1 MFTAWGRLLAT
12 RARLVV
18 TLAVATILLAVVGL
32 VTVAPSL
39 SSEGFVSGDAEST
52 RVDQALVADFG
63 QSDESLVFLFDAA
76 GPVSDPAVQAA
87 VEAALAPVAADPHVQ
102 TVLTTWSTGNPRMI
116 SDDGTATYAVAV
128 VAAGDDLADADAES
142 LAAAVHTAATAGGLE
157 VQAGGGPMVGV
168 EIGTGVEEGL
178 VRAET
183 FSVPASLLI
192 QVLVF
197 GSLVAA
203 GIPLL
208 IAALAIL
215 ASVSL
220 ILVLS
225 TDVFQSIF
233 AINIITMLG
242 LGLGIDYSLFMI
254 TRFREE
260 LGRRPVAEAVTVTM
274 ATVGKAILISGV
286 TVIVGLAA
294 TQFFPLPAL
303 QSMGQAGMAVTALAL
318 LYGLTLLPAVLALLG
333 TRVNRLRIGRGRVA
347 PATQQSAFWFRI
359 ASMVMRRP
367 VAVAGTV
374 LAVLLLLTLPLL
386 RLDITPGGPEVLP
399 TGSEARTV
407 SERLA
412 TDFAAADAETIPVL
426 VRFADGDAVTPAG
439 VAGLRALTD
448 RLSTIPGVSGTDSF
462 VGADLAA
469 ANGGTGGFDW
479 AAWDGDVASLPAAIA
494 DDVSRTVRGDRAT
507 VQVLSTVQGAA
518 LEQVVRDLR
527 AVQPAGLD
535 VTVGGFA
542 ASSVDTVDGINAGL
556 LPAALFV
563 LIASYLI
570 LLLTFGSVLLPLKA
584 IATTLLSIGAA
595 LGAVVLVFQDGRFE
609 SLLGFTAS
617 GEIISTTPILI
628 FCILFG
634 LSMDYEVLMLSR
646 IQEEYKRTGDA
657 RGAVATGLARSGWTI
672 TGAAAIMVVVFGG
685 FMLADIS
692 ILKSMGFGLALAVL
706 IDATV
711 VRGLLVPA
719 TMRLLGDRAWW
730 APAPVGRLVDRLG
743 LGHES
748 ALPHSDTPV
757 PSAGAAD

>member
-87 VEAALAPVAADPHVQ
+87 VEAALAPVAADPHVR
-102 TVLTTWSTGNPRMI
+102 TVLTTWSTGNPRMV

-142 LAAAVHTAATAGGLE
+142 LAAAVHTAVTAGGLA

-333 TRVNRLRIGRGRVA
+333 HRVNRLRIGRGRVA
-347 PATQQSAFWFRI
+347 PATQQSAFWFRV

-426 VRFADGDAVTPAG
+426 VRFADGDAVTPAS
-439 VAGLRALTD
+439 VAELRALTD
-448 RLSTIPGVSGTDSF
+448 RFSTITGVSGTESF
-462 VGADLAA
+462 VGADLAT
-469 ANGGTGGFDW
+469 ANGFDW

-518 LEQVVRDLR
+518 LEQVVRDIR
-527 AVQPAGLD
+527 AVQPEGFD

-542 ASSVDTVDGINAGL
+542 ASSVDTVDGIDAGL

-646 IQEEYKRTGDA
+646 IQEEYRRTGDA
-657 RGAVATGLARSGWTI
+657 RGAVATGLARSGRTI

-730 APAPVGRLVDRLG
+730 APAPVGRLVERLG

-748 ALPHSDTPV
+748 ALPHADSPV

>member
-18 TLAVATILLAVVGL
+18 TLAIATILLAVIGL

-52 RVDQALVADFG
+52 RVDQTLVADFG

-128 VAAGDDLADADAES
+128 VAAGDDLGDADAES

-274 ATVGKAILISGV
+274 ATVGKAILISGI

-333 TRVNRLRIGRGRVA
+333 HRVNRLRIGRGRA
-347 PATQQSAFWFRI
+347 TPTTQQSAFWFRV

-426 VRFADGDAVTPAG
+426 VRFADGAAVTPAS
-439 VAGLRALTD
+439 VSELRALTD
-448 RLSTIPGVSGTDSF
+448 RFATIAGVSGTESF
-462 VGADLAA
+462 VGTDLAA
-469 ANGGTGGFDW
+469 ANGFDW
-479 AAWDGDVASLPAAIA
+479 SEWDGNVASLPAAIA
-494 DDVSRTVRGDRAT
+494 DDVSRTVRGDRVT

-518 LEQVVRDLR
+518 LEQVVRDIR
-527 AVQPAGLD
+527 AVQPEGLD

-570 LLLTFGSVLLPLKA
+570 LLLTFGSVLLPIKA

-646 IQEEYKRTGDA
+646 IQEEYRRTGDA
-657 RGAVATGLARSGWTI
+657 RGAVATGLARSGRTI

-730 APAPVGRLVDRLG
+730 APAPVGRLVERLG

-748 ALPHSDTPV
+748 ALPHSDAPV